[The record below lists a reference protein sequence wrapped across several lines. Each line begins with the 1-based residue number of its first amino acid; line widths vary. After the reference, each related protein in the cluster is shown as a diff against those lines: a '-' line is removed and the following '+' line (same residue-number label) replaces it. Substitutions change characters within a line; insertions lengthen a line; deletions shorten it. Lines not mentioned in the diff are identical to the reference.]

1 VVQTKKE
8 GRIRVHW
15 KGAAEIVLEQ
25 CDKVIDENGF
35 VLPMTLQK
43 VNPRHLAP
51 PTALTCYQIQL
62 PISLDLILSGF

>member
-1 VVQTKKE
+1 MVQTKKE

-43 VNPRHLAP
+43 VKSTSPC
-51 PTALTCYQIQL
+51 TANCSYV
-62 PISLDLILSGF
+62 LSDIAVKHVRGLSC